1 MHLRA
6 FESRN
11 FRLFFAGQSFALI
24 TGWMKQ
30 AAIAWLIYRLTDSA
44 ALLAMTIFLTQAPV
58 LVITPF
64 LNGILARVSGHKLLF
79 ILKSASVLQAL
90 TLAVLAYTDT
100 AQAWSILALCFV
112 SGIITGIESPFKQAI
127 VTHMVDDPSMLS
139 NAVVLN
145 SINVNIARLIGPL
158 VGGFVIAYVGEAAC
172 FLVNALANLAGVY
185 SVTRMRLPDAM
196 SKKQK
201 SSGSLRI
208 AAQYVWRKPRL
219 RTALLLMAVMSAAFT
234 PYYTVLAVYARDIL
248 HGNAATLGV
257 LMSWVGVGTL
267 SATVLLLLAEKRI
280 NLSKATLFSA
290 AGTGLSVL
298 FFSIN
303 EGMFAAYALCISIGF
318 FTIFTSTGL
327 AVLLQTRSDPAM
339 RSSVMQLFT
348 MANVGVIPF
357 GGLLLG
363 CMGSLIGTAYALC
376 LATVIGLGTISVIAM
391 RYPPARRILRQA
403 F

>member
-1 MHLRA
+1 MYLRA

-44 ALLAMTIFLTQAPV
+44 ALLAMTVFLTQAPV

-79 ILKSASVLQAL
+79 MLKLASVLQAL
-90 TLAVLAYTDT
+90 TLAALAYTDT
-100 AQAWSILALCFV
+100 AQAWSILALCMV
-112 SGIITGIESPFKQAI
+112 SGLITGIEAPFKQAM
-127 VTHMVDDPSMLS
+127 VAHMVDDPAALS

-145 SINVNIARLIGPL
+145 SININIARLIGPL
-158 VGGFVIAYVGEAAC
+158 IGGFVIAYCGEAAC
-172 FLVNALANLAGVY
+172 FLVNALANAAGVY

-201 SSGSLRI
+201 AKGSLKA
-208 AAQYVWRKPRL
+208 AAQHVWKKPRL
-219 RTALLLMAVMSAAFT
+219 RTAILLMAVTSAAFT

-248 HGNAATLGV
+248 QGDAKTLGV

-280 NLSKATLFSA
+280 NLSLATLASTA
-290 AGTGLSVL
+290 LTGLSVM

-303 EGMFAAYALCISIGF
+303 HDMAAAYALCISIGF

-327 AVLLQTRSDPAM
+327 TVLLQTRSVPAM

-348 MANVGVIPF
+348 MVNVGIIPF

-363 CMGSLIGTAYALC
+363 GLGSLISTPYALC
-376 LATVIGLGTISVIAM
+376 LFTFVGLAAVLAITV
-391 RYPPARRILRQA
+391 RYPPVRRRMRQA